1 MNNLPVYLYQNN
13 IDILLDSDPITRGVN
28 QVMYQHELKIQKG
41 LKNKVRIQF
50 KNSDQKR
57 ISVSNTQTFV
67 FSMFDAVSQRLLV
80 EKELSILDDGVT
92 TSTRGLAL
100 LTLDESDTL
109 DLPKSSYQFV
119 VKQLDSDG
127 SYMPTYANTYY
138 GIAGTIQLLND
149 SRPVLQPSIEV
160 EDFQISYNPDSQLYE
175 YKTRALWAHP
185 EYNSNSAL
193 HTAAF
198 YMSGF
203 KGTVLVQATLN
214 NEADDLNKWST
225 VSTQT
230 YTGFTGVDYINFNGV
245 YSYIQIM
252 VIPDKG
258 PLDIDNRD
266 NQTYRGTFD
275 KLLYRS

>member
-13 IDILLDSDPITRGVN
+13 IDILLDLDPNTRGVN

-57 ISVSNTQTFV
+57 IPISNTQTFV

-80 EKELSILDDGVT
+80 EKELSILDDGTT

-100 LTLDESDTL
+100 LTLNESDTL
-109 DLPKSSYQFV
+109 DLPKRSYQFV
-119 VKQLDSDG
+119 VKQLDNDG
-127 SYMPTYANTYY
+127 SYVPTYANTYY
-138 GIAGTIQLLND
+138 GIAGTVQLLND
-149 SRPVLQPSIEV
+149 SRPVLQPSTAV
-160 EDFQISYNPDSQLYE
+160 EDFQVSYNPDSQLYE
-175 YKTRALWAHP
+175 YKSRALQAHP

-198 YMSGF
+198 YMTEF
-203 KGTVLVQATLN
+203 KGTVYIQATLN

-225 VSTQT
+225 IETKT
-230 YTGFTGVDYINFNGV
+230 YNGFTGVDYSNFNGV

-258 PLDIDNRD
+258 PLDTDNRD
-266 NQTYRGTFD
+266 NQAYRGTFD